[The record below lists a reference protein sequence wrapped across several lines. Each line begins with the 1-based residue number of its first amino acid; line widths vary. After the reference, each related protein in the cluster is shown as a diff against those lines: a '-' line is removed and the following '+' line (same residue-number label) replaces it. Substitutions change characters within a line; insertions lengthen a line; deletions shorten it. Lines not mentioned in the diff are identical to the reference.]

1 MPPLWSPLP
10 SPRSRHSRFRLFPR
24 RPSCASWNDLQRLSL
39 PSFRLWEI
47 RAPAP
52 KPTARTYSKL
62 VAAEMLLPA
71 TWRYE
76 RPVKLGLGDGLEEGR
91 DEGWWKAT
99 LRTPRAPSTR
109 ASSRADCSSVP
120 STDCFL
126 RIDFSL
132 TPRKRSHDGQR
143 TSQAAYT
150 QPSMASMSRVLD
162 SLMLARARHRV
173 NAESSRETSHT
184 RSRSATASCGRAS
197 HAPVD
202 KDVMQYEQRLA

>member
-1 MPPLWSPLP
+1 MPPAVVSATIPSVSSLSFSAVSPETELCELERLAEAELTIV
-10 SPRSRHSRFRLFPR
+10 SVVGDPRSCPQAHCS
-24 RPSCASWNDLQRLSL
+24 
-39 PSFRLWEI
+39 
-47 RAPAP
+47 
-52 KPTARTYSKL
+52 Y
-62 VAAEMLLPA
+62 LLEVG
-71 TWRYE
+71 R
-76 RPVKLGLGDGLEEGR
+76 GGDAL
-91 DEGWWKAT
+91 
-99 LRTPRAPSTR
+99 TPRAPSTR